1 MGESKPEEF
10 QSDKSTQ
17 FGLRLT
23 LPGCEANKRNGFAL
37 LAEEAEWSGCSS
49 NSYKLRSTAR
59 SWRRWLGAATSSRQP
74 SKHQPEVRPKPK
86 VATNCVL

>member
-59 SWRRWLGAATSSRQP
+59 SWRRRRLGPRQARQP